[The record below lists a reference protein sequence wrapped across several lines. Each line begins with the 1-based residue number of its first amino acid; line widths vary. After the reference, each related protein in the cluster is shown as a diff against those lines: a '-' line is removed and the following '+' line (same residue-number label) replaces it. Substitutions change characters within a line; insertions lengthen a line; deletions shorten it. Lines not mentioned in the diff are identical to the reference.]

1 MKKIEMATATTAF
14 QKGHQEEKMSEPH
27 IPKPKLKTPML
38 WISDASKI
46 GLDIK
51 SVCLMGTIVNV
62 VYAPYAI
69 SDEID
74 QEDNGNYQRQVL
86 NKPAIYEIDDGTGVM
101 RVVHFPQKT
110 TKKWPL
116 EIGTAIEVRGVP
128 QIFRDNLEVKA
139 FSVKV
144 FEHPNDEVERMA
156 IVNQFRQ
163 TSAFQTLFLAEH
175 SMET

>member
-1 MKKIEMATATTAF
+1 
-14 QKGHQEEKMSEPH
+14 
-27 IPKPKLKTPML
+27 ML
-38 WISDASKI
+38 WISDAFKL
-46 GLDIK
+46 GLEVK
-51 SVCLMGTIVNV
+51 SVNLMGTIVNV
-62 VYAPYAI
+62 LYAPYAI
-69 SDEID
+69 TDETGQD
-74 QEDNGNYQRQVL
+74 DSNFQRQVL

-110 TKKWPL
+110 TQKWPL

-128 QIFRDNLEVKA
+128 QIFRENLEVKA

-163 TSAFQTLFLAEH
+163 TSAFQSLFLT
-175 SMET
+175 ETTTIS

>member
-1 MKKIEMATATTAF
+1 MATAVAF
-14 QKGHQEEKMSEPH
+14 QKGPQEKDQ
-27 IPKPKLKTPML
+27 PKSKLKNPML
-38 WISDASKI
+38 WISDAFKL
-46 GLDIK
+46 GLEVK
-51 SVCLMGTIVNV
+51 SVNLMGTIVNV
-62 VYAPYAI
+62 LYAPYAI
-69 SDEID
+69 TDETGQD
-74 QEDNGNYQRQVL
+74 DSNFQRQVL

-110 TKKWPL
+110 TQKWPL

-128 QIFRDNLEVKA
+128 QIFRENLEVKA

-163 TSAFQTLFLAEH
+163 TSAFQSLFLT
-175 SMET
+175 ETTTIS

>member
-1 MKKIEMATATTAF
+1 MATAAAF
-14 QKGHQEEKMSEPH
+14 PKGPQDEDRREP
-27 IPKPKLKTPML
+27 IPKSKLKTPML
-38 WISDASKI
+38 WISDAAKL
-46 GLDIK
+46 GLEVK
-51 SVCLMGTIVNV
+51 SLCLMGTIVNV

-69 SDEID
+69 TDEVG
-74 QEDNGNYQRQVL
+74 QDNGGTFQRQVL

-110 TKKWPL
+110 TQKWPL
-116 EIGTAIEVRGVP
+116 DIGTAIEVRGVP

-156 IVNQFRQ
+156 IVNYFRQ
-163 TSAFQTLFLAEH
+163 TSAFQSLFLT
-175 SMET
+175 ETTTFS

>member
-1 MKKIEMATATTAF
+1 MAAAAATIRKDP
-14 QKGHQEEKMSEPH
+14 QDEDRREPL
-27 IPKPKLKTPML
+27 PKAKLKTPML
-38 WISDASKI
+38 WISDASKL
-46 GLDIK
+46 GLEVK
-51 SVCLMGTIVNV
+51 SLCLMGTIVNV

-69 SDEID
+69 TDDVE
-74 QEDNGNYQRQVL
+74 QDNGINFQRQVL

-128 QIFRDNLEVKA
+128 QIFRENLEVKA

-144 FEHPNDEVERMA
+144 FDHPNDEVERMA

-163 TSAFQTLFLAEH
+163 TTAFQSLFLT
-175 SMET
+175 ETTTFS